1 MVEQVTDNAEPVAP
15 SASIDV
21 APESGHAV
29 AMLWMAACFLA
40 TLACTLLSGNAY
52 YHLDD
57 VTHYL
62 YAAWSWRWPAYLLN
76 DWGRPGFTI
85 LYAAV
90 APFGL
95 MACKILSTVL
105 TGISVW
111 LAYLIARKLGVRY
124 AWLAIPLA
132 FAQPVYFLLA
142 QTTLTETPLAFYLI
156 VAVYLAQR
164 RHWSIALGILSIAFI
179 TRHEA
184 VIFAPVFAWFA
195 YRDQQPIRKIL
206 WLAFAPVALN
216 TACWL
221 FDQPIPILKYFEP
234 QPTQQYGH
242 GGWLTFFQRTL
253 HAWGPAMTVLAMIGT
268 PRLLRDKADAGRLI
282 AVAALA
288 YFFAQVIVFRFGLFA
303 SGGYSRFLIGI
314 SPLVAIAAVAGV
326 GQLLSTRRTT
336 WTRVGLA
343 VSGCMLL
350 LWLALER
357 QLVLQG
363 GQDIEMPVIH
373 YAVWAVRISS
383 WSLAGLALVMGLLSW
398 LNRWPTVARALV
410 PAGVVVIM
418 GLTVYGLHRP
428 LQPTADARLVDEM
441 LIEIERLELA
451 EREIVS
457 AHPFIDLRTG
467 RALPAQRSTTIGL
480 IEAAPIG
487 SLIAWERQFAGGED
501 HGVDLEW
508 LTLSPSFKQVLV
520 TGPLPYRKVPYLY
533 IFEKI
538 ATWQPPR

>member
-1 MVEQVTDNAEPVAP
+1 MVEKVTNNNAGIASP
-15 SASIDV
+15 ASIDV
-21 APESGHAV
+21 APGNGHAV
-29 AMLWMAACFLA
+29 AMFWMAACFLA
-40 TLACTLLSGNAY
+40 TLVCTLLSGNAY

-90 APFGL
+90 APFGFV
-95 MACKILSTVL
+95 ACKVLSTVL
-105 TGISVW
+105 TGISAW
-111 LAYLIARKLGVRY
+111 LAYLIARKLNLNHP
-124 AWLAIPLA
+124 WLAISLA

-164 RHWSIALGILSIAFI
+164 RHWSVALAILAIAFI

-184 VIFAPVFAWFA
+184 VIFAPVFAWIA
-195 YRDQQPIRKIL
+195 YRDKQPIWKIL
-206 WLAFAPVALN
+206 WLVFAPVALN
-216 TACWL
+216 AACWL

-253 HAWGPAMTVLAMIGT
+253 HAWGPAVTVLAMIGT
-268 PRLLRDKADAGRLI
+268 PRLLRDKAGAGRLI
-282 AVAALA
+282 AVSALA
-288 YFFAQVIVFRFGLFA
+288 FFFAQVIVFRFGLFA

-326 GQLLSTRRTT
+326 EHLLSTRRET

-343 VSGCMLL
+343 AAGCLLL

-357 QLVLQG
+357 QLVLQS

-373 YAVWAVRISS
+373 YAVWSVRISS
-383 WSLAGLALVMGLLSW
+383 WSLAGLALVMGWLSW
-398 LNRWPTVARALV
+398 INRWPTVARALV
-410 PAGVVVIM
+410 PAGLLVIL

-428 LQPTADARLVDEM
+428 LQPAADARLVDEM
-441 LIEIERLELA
+441 LVEVEQFGLA
-451 EREIVS
+451 DREIVS

-467 RALPAQRSTTIGL
+467 RALPAQRPTTIGL

-520 TGPLPYRKVPYLY
+520 TDPLPYRKVPYLY

-538 ATWQPPR
+538 APWQAPR